1 MLRVQTLPTEFV
13 ARPYQQNLINAFFK
27 PNPCRRAYIVWHR
40 RSGKDLT
47 SWITLI
53 LKALQRR
60 GTYYYL
66 FPTARQARKALWLG
80 IGKTGI
86 SFLDY
91 IPDRLIDKINNTEMR
106 VHLINKSVIQLI
118 GAASY
123 NYAMGTNPVGL
134 VFSEFALQSPLA
146 YTYLLPIITENGGWC
161 ILNTTPRGHN
171 HAYKLFEQVKN
182 NQNWYTSTE
191 TVATTV
197 SSIRSGKSVVSSDD
211 VKEAKAGGMSYEL
224 IAQEFLCSWA
234 SGLETAYFAKY
245 IARSRAQGRIKM
257 LPRIHKTIFTF
268 WDLGVKDPTAIF
280 FVAFDE
286 QNFFIMDYYEN
297 TRLGMEHYIEYV
309 RRYQERHNCVF
320 GGHFAPH
327 DMKVQ
332 EYSTGETRL
341 DFARKQGINFKVV
354 PKPKSKMHAIDVLR
368 GIFDLFYF
376 NRPKCER
383 VFDCLMQYHATI
395 NSEGGEAKPAHD
407 WSSNC
412 LDAMQLISQAYIA
425 NLLPIKASVAY
436 KKYTFNEAAFDFI
449 APR

>member
-1 MLRVQTLPTEFV
+1 MLKVRTLPTEFV

-27 PNPCRRAYIVWHR
+27 SKPCRRAYIVWHR

-47 SWITLI
+47 SWII
-53 LKALQRR
+53 LTIKALQRC

-80 IGKTGI
+80 IGKTGV

-106 VHLINKSVIQLI
+106 IHLINKSVIQLI

-134 VFSEFALQSPLA
+134 VFSEYALQSPLA

-182 NQNWYTSTE
+182 NKNWYTSTE

-197 SSIRSGKSVVSSDD
+197 SSLRLGKSVVSPDD
-211 VKEAKAGGMSYEL
+211 IKEAKAGGMSYEL
-224 IAQEFLCSWA
+224 IAQEFLCSWS

-245 IARSRAQGRIKM
+245 IARSRAQGMVKM
-257 LPRIHKTIFTF
+257 LPRVHKTIYTF

-309 RRYQERHNCVF
+309 VRYKERHNCVF

-383 VFDCLMQYHATI
+383 VFDCLMQYHAAI
-395 NSEGGEAKPAHD
+395 NSEGGESKPAHD

-425 NLLPIKASVAY
+425 NLLPIKPSVAY